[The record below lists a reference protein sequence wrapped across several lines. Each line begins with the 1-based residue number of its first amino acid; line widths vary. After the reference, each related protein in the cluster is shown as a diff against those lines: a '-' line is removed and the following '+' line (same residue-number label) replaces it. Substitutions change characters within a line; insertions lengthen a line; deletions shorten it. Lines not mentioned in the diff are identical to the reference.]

1 MTLAERRALLELCL
15 DSVGGRVPVIMGC
28 TAESTADSL
37 DLVRHGARLG
47 VRAAFGLLPQGQQH
61 LQGDAQGEALR
72 AHYLTLGEGS
82 EIPIMVQEVA
92 QPIPPELI
100 VEIHQRCPN
109 VRYVKEEAP
118 DTGHR
123 VTALIRAGGDRLE
136 IFSGGANL
144 LDDLSRGAIGAIPGS
159 IGVADLSTAYNR
171 HVQGDRSGA
180 RRAFN
185 HFLPL
190 SHWRRQF
197 GLIGAK
203 EVLRL
208 PAGGAGQGR
217 GSDSEPRRRP
227 RPARAGRDRDPAG
240 PPGRERRVCRRR
252 LLDGRLASGDVLAPG
267 PPDLPAPADDQ
278 DDPATLPPTPTP
290 SRSGPRFRT
299 VSASLA
305 GRPLPHQRHPGR
317 TQSRGAGLP
326 ALPAPGERADLAGEM
341 AVALPSRPTVRRL
354 RLRGLVR
361 LRSAGRRLLPG
372 PRARYS
378 SALSL
383 L

>member
-1 MTLAERRALLELCL
+1 MSSGGPLRGIFPIIYTAFHADGRIDERGQRRIVDYLLAAGAHGLAATGGASESAKMTLAERRALLELCL

-203 EVLRL
+203 EVLRRL
-208 PAGGAGQGR
+208 GVIEGAYLRPPEGQR
-217 GSDSEPRRRP
+217 LDAHDLRELDEIM
-227 RPARAGRDRDPAG
+227 ALQG
-240 PPGRERRVCRRR
+240 PP
-252 LLDGRLASGDVLAPG
+252 
-267 PPDLPAPADDQ
+267 
-278 DDPATLPPTPTP
+278 
-290 SRSGPRFRT
+290 
-299 VSASLA
+299 
-305 GRPLPHQRHPGR
+305 
-317 TQSRGAGLP
+317 
-326 ALPAPGERADLAGEM
+326 
-341 AVALPSRPTVRRL
+341 
-354 RLRGLVR
+354 
-361 LRSAGRRLLPG
+361 
-372 PRARYS
+372 Y
-378 SALSL
+378 
-383 L
+383 